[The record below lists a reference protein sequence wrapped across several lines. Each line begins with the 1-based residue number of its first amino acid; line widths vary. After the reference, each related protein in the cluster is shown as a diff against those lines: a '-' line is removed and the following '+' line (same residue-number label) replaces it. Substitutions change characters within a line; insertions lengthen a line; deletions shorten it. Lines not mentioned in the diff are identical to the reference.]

1 MKKASPRTAPMLALL
16 QTDYTGAP
24 DMLNR
29 IQANKAGL
37 RRSERKVAELVLAQP
52 QAAINSSIGELARR
66 ACVSEPTVIRF
77 CRALGCAG
85 FQDFKLKLAQ
95 SLASGVP
102 YVHTDVQPND
112 SPAELA
118 DKVFD
123 RSIATLLQV
132 RNRLDQEAL
141 RRAID
146 ILAAATKIEFYG
158 HGASGIVAMDAQHKF
173 FRLGV
178 PVVAYSDPHTH
189 SMSAAIMQPGNVVV
203 AISHT
208 GRSMDLLVSV
218 RLALEAGAQVIAVTA
233 AGSPLA
239 GLATVALCSDTSEN
253 TDTYIPMTSRI
264 VDLVIMDI
272 LAVGVAL
279 RRGPELVQQLQK
291 TKRILTEKHLS

>member
-1 MKKASPRTAPMLALL
+1 MIALL
-16 QTDYTGAP
+16 QTDYAGIP

-29 IQANKAGL
+29 IQANKAEL

-77 CRALGCAG
+77 CRALGCTG

-102 YVHTDVQPND
+102 YVHTDVQPDD

-118 DKVFD
+118 GKIFD
-123 RSIATLLQV
+123 RSIASLLQV
-132 RNRLDQEAL
+132 RNRLDQAAL
-141 RRAID
+141 SQAID
-146 ILAAATKIEFYG
+146 ILAAAAKIEFYG
-158 HGASGIVAMDAQHKF
+158 HGASGIVALDAQHKF
-173 FRLGV
+173 FRLGA
-178 PVVAYSDPHTH
+178 PVAAYSDPHTH
-189 SMSAAIMQPGNVVV
+189 SMAAAMMRPGDVVV

-208 GRSMDLLVSV
+208 GRSGDLLVSA
-218 RLALEAGAQVIAVTA
+218 RLALETGAQVIAVTA
-233 AGSPLA
+233 ADSPLA
-239 GLATVALCSDTSEN
+239 ELATVALCSDTSED

-264 VDLVIMDI
+264 VDLAIIDI

-291 TKRILTEKHLS
+291 TKRIVIEKHLS